1 MYLPNYFDP
10 VHRPREVQVEA
21 KRLFKLIDL
30 NSKGEIELEEL
41 AGVLG
46 FVPPRVSSLGTR
58 HSHRSGSFSG
68 TPDSL
73 ESHVHHSALSA
84 EPPEIHANVIDQAHR
99 MLRQNPMLM
108 VKKQGAQRCVDQWA
122 SPSLR
127 LIPPCLPPSAP
138 YFRTLCFA

>member
-1 MYLPNYFDP
+1 MEPKIFQGVEIDICPSCGAVLLDP
-10 VHRPREVQVEA
+10 
-21 KRLFKLIDL
+21 
-30 NSKGEIELEEL
+30 GELEEL

-68 TPDSL
+68 TRDSL

-99 MLRQNPMLM
+99 MLRRNPMLM
-108 VKKQGAQRCVDQWA
+108 VKKQWAQRCVDQ
-122 SPSLR
+122 
-127 LIPPCLPPSAP
+127 
-138 YFRTLCFA
+138 